1 MIRTGTGFDVHGF
14 AEGKKL
20 VLGGVEFPGTRGLSG
35 HSDADVLS
43 HAIADAVL
51 GAAGEGDLG
60 RHFPS
65 TDPRW
70 EGASSLVILSE
81 ASRLAAARGF
91 RVINVD
97 CAVVCE
103 EPRISDRRSL
113 MERRIAEAL
122 GISPE
127 AVNVKGT
134 STEGL
139 GFPGRGEGI
148 AALASVLV
156 ESA

>member
-1 MIRTGTGFDVHGF
+1 MIRTGTGFDVHRF
-14 AEGKKL
+14 AEGRKL
-20 VLGGVEFPGTRGLSG
+20 VLGGVEFPGTQGLSG

-43 HAIADAVL
+43 HAVADAVL

-65 TDPRW
+65 TDSRW
-70 EGASSLVILSE
+70 EDVSSLVILSE
-81 ASRLAAARGF
+81 AARLAAAKGF

-97 CAVVCE
+97 CTVVCE
-103 EPRISDRRSL
+103 EPKISACRSL

-139 GFPGRGEGI
+139 GFAGRGEGI

-156 ESA
+156 ESS

>member
-1 MIRTGTGFDVHGF
+1 MIRTGTGFDVHEF